1 MQNFIFIVNSLMCH
15 LFRDYSFIQEI
26 FFRVSFMLGT
36 VLDSG
41 DTSVNRTEGNS
52 LGSEDTST

>member
-1 MQNFIFIVNSLMCH
+1 MCH

-36 VLDSG
+36 VLDIG

-52 LGSEDTST
+52 MGSEDNST